1 MRTVQIYVE
10 DQRLELFA
18 DETMTVN
25 SSTQNIYDIALT
37 FTDISRTFTI
47 PATPHNNAIFEHYY
61 NNDLDT
67 TINHSRRR
75 NARIEIDLIP
85 FRTGRIQ
92 LEKSAVKNGN
102 ADFYTVTF
110 YGDFVSLKDVILED
124 KLKDLDYTT
133 INHDYSGAEVQ
144 ARIEDYDDNVQYPLI
159 TSGRV
164 WQYGD
169 STTNDIS
176 IVGGA
181 ISYDDLFPAVSY
193 KAILGLIAS
202 KYGVTFT
209 GSFITDSPRFTN
221 AYLWYKNRERL
232 QFFGEPSLITFAGTA
247 GTPVYDNEVLINYTD
262 PNQFIVAPY
271 DAIYNVNQV
280 IKIGINTSSAASYMI
295 DVYKNG
301 ILVNS
306 INGSGTA
313 VYTVLNIDNVVGLS
327 DTYFFK
333 LRSDASMT
341 FDADI
346 TQSFTYT
353 LINYG
358 STSLFTSTDYTDNSG
373 TITTSTNIDLASLAP
388 DMKILDFISGM
399 FRQFNLV
406 CYGDGLNTYRIEP
419 LEDFYNSGVPYD
431 ITKYTSSEL
440 IEVNRPSLFNNIS
453 FEYEK
458 SLSFMNVE
466 FNDLFSREYGSL
478 RNTFGY
484 DGGDYTIKLPFES
497 LLFSKFTGT
506 NIQVGYCLGTEP
518 EYKNYVPKPVSLYR
532 NEKVS
537 IGVGANLKF
546 DDGTTV
552 NSISNYVPFGQDA
565 EDADVN
571 YSLNFGSDISS
582 YTLEVE
588 NNSLYKVYYQN
599 YLVNLFNPKTRLVSV
614 TANLP
619 LGVLESLRLKDSVII
634 REKKYI
640 INDMTTN
647 LSTGEVKF
655 NLISNWRPTLDY
667 GKVYNIKFRAKVLS
681 YTTEIPEGITL
692 TLGTPYET
700 QFATPNITTI
710 TAGDTLNF
718 SVPLNGG
725 AARTNTFP
733 LTVSFN
739 GVTIANQFIIINQAS
754 I

>member
-133 INHDYSGAEVQ
+133 INHEYTGAEVQ

-159 TSGRV
+159 TSNRV

-181 ISYDDLFPAVSY
+181 ISYDELFPAVSY

-209 GSFITDSPRFTN
+209 GSFITNSPRFTN
-221 AYLWYKNRERL
+221 AYLWYKNKERF
-232 QFFGEPSLITFAGTA
+232 QFFSEPSLITFAGTA
-247 GTPVYDNEVLINYTD
+247 GTPVYDNEVLINYVVPSSLLTGS
-262 PNQFIVAPY
+262 Y
-271 DAIYNVNQV
+271 DTVVNITHSVRVQV
-280 IKIGINTSSAASYMI
+280 YTAYTGAYII
-295 DVYKNG
+295 DAYKNG
-301 ILVNS
+301 LLMTS
-306 INGSGTA
+306 ISGTGNNTYI
-313 VYTVLNIDNVVGLS
+313 VTNTLNDLGLS
-327 DTYFFK
+327 DTYYFK
-333 LRSDASMT
+333 IRSESAMT
-341 FDADI
+341 FNADVI
-346 TQSFTYT
+346 HKLQYT
-353 LINYG
+353 LIESG
-358 STSLFTSTDYTDNSG
+358 VSSFLTVDTTSDNSG
-373 TITTSTNIDLASLAP
+373 SITTVANTDLASLAP
-388 DMKILDFISGM
+388 DMKVLDFISGM
-399 FRQFNLV
+399 FKQFNLV

-419 LEDFYNSGVPYD
+419 LEDFYNSGVPFD
-431 ITKYTSSEL
+431 ITKYTSSEV

-466 FNDLFSREYGSL
+466 FNDLFAREYGSL

-497 LLFSKFTGT
+497 LLFNKFTGT
-506 NIQVGYCLGTEP
+506 NIQVAYCLGTEP

-546 DDGTTV
+546 DDGTSV
-552 NSISNYVPFGQDA
+552 NSITNYVPFGQDA
-565 EDADVN
+565 DDSDVN

-582 YTLEVE
+582 YTLNIET
-588 NNSLYKVYYQN
+588 NSLYKVYYQN
-599 YLVNLFNPKTRLVSV
+599 YLINLFNPKTRLVSV

-619 LGVLESLRLKDSVII
+619 LGVLEALRLKDSVII

-667 GKVYNIKFRAKVLS
+667 GKVYNIKFRAKVIT
-681 YTTEIPEGITL
+681 YTTQIPEGITL

-700 QFATPNITTI
+700 AFATPNITTI